1 MANSVQVREIALK
14 TDINGDNH
22 NKTFR
27 DEHVT
32 QRLEPEMPEE
42 QAPTTVG
49 QVVPRKTGRRPWVW
63 ALMGAAALAAAG
75 VSIAYYVH
83 SLSFEPRMTPLST
96 AMLFP

>member
-49 QVVPRKTGRRPWVW
+49 QVVPPKNRS
-63 ALMGAAALAAAG
+63 AALG
-75 VSIAYYVH
+75 LGLDGRCRPCGSR
-83 SLSFEPRMTPLST
+83 S
-96 AMLFP
+96 